1 MNRSFV
7 RRNIT
12 LFALTLYIILY
23 GLLILSKPSLIYDK
37 NGSLRNFGIGYT
49 TRSILPVWLLS
60 IIIAILSYFA
70 VMYYVT
76 YPDLQF

>member
-7 RRNIT
+7 RRNIP
-12 LFALTLYIILY
+12 LFALALYIILY
-23 GLLILSKPSLIYDK
+23 GVLIFSKPSLIYDK
-37 NGSLRNFGIGYT
+37 NDCLRNFGRGYT